1 MSNNLTS
8 NWSRK
13 VMPVFMKHFM
23 AARVVTKSVNT
34 QLFEGKFTPSAGNIV
49 DVKRPHKYKMISTS
63 GGDIS
68 SSTKSDIIAGKASA
82 TVQNYITGATEWSN
96 LEEAIYLDQLDKILE
111 PMAREM
117 VTDLELRLGSYM
129 SYNCGLSVGIPGTAV
144 DAWSDVANASSL
156 LNAMGVPMDSD
167 WHYVC
172 GPYVQQALASVQNGL
187 SPANGSLVETAWEK
201 ALISKNFAGMR
212 VSMSNCLP
220 SRTNGVSADRIG
232 ALTGAPT
239 ATYVAAKDSMTQVWA
254 VTGFSNG
261 ATLVPGDILEVT
273 GRYQISQGSRQVIFD
288 AAGAQVKFRA
298 TVVEGITLGSSGE
311 GNVTVTGAAIY
322 EAAPGAYNTVSSA
335 LTTSDVVTVLGASAA
350 VVQPALFYHPQA
362 FALATVKLPKL
373 YSTDTVATSEDGFS
387 IRVSR
392 YADGDANTQNVRFD
406 LLPAFGTLN
415 PFFAGQGFGS

>member
-1 MSNNLTS
+1 MANNLSS

-13 VMPVFMKHFM
+13 LMEVFLEKFE
-23 AARVVTKSVNT
+23 ASRVVTKTINT
-34 QLFEGKFTPSAGNIV
+34 QLFQGKFNPSSGTVV
-49 DVKRPHKYKMISTS
+49 DIKRPHDYNVLSTA

-68 SSTKSDIIAGKASA
+68 ASTKSDILSGKASA
-82 TVQNYITGATEWSN
+82 TVQNYMTVATEWSN
-96 LEEAIYLDQLDKILE
+96 IQEALELNQLDQILA
-111 PMAREM
+111 PMATRL
-117 VTDLELRLGSYM
+117 VTQLELNLASYM
-129 SYNCGLSVGIPGTAV
+129 ATNSGLSVGIPGTAI

-156 LNAMGVPMDSD
+156 LTAVGVPMDSQ

-172 GPYVQQALASVQNGL
+172 GPFVQQALASVQNGL

-220 SRTNGVSADRIG
+220 SRTNGVSADRAG

-239 ATYVAAKDSMTQVWA
+239 ATYVGAKDTMTQVWA

-261 ATLVPGDILEVT
+261 ATLVPGDIIEVT
-273 GRYQISQGSRQVIFD
+273 GRYLVSNASRQVIFD
-288 AAGAQVKFRA
+288 SAGAQVKFRG
-298 TVVEGITLGSSGE
+298 TVTTGVTLGASGE

-322 EAAPGAYNTVSSA
+322 EANGQYNTVSSA

-373 YSTDTVATSEDGFS
+373 FSTDTVAVTEDGIS
-387 IRVSR
+387 LRVSR
-392 YADGDANTQNVRFD
+392 YADGDANVQNVRFD

-415 PFFAGQGFGS
+415 PFFAGQAFGT

>member
-1 MSNNLTS
+1 MANSLTS

-13 VMPVFMKHFM
+13 LMEAFLKPFE
-23 AARVVTKSVNT
+23 ASRNLTKTVNT
-34 QLFEGKFTPSAGNIV
+34 QLFEGKFNPMSGSVV
-49 DVKRPHKYKMISTS
+49 DIKRPHDYKTISTV

-68 SSTKSDIIAGKASA
+68 AATKSDIIAGKASA
-82 TVQNYITGATEWSN
+82 TVQNYITTATEWGN
-96 LEEAIYLDQLDKILE
+96 VEEALELNQLDKILA
-111 PMAREM
+111 PMATRM

-129 SYNCGLSVGIPGTAV
+129 AQNCGLSVGVPGTAI
-144 DAWSDVANASSL
+144 DAWSDIANQSSL
-156 LNAMGVPMDSD
+156 LNAMGVPMDSE
-167 WHYVC
+167 WHSIV
-172 GPYVQQALASVQNGL
+172 GPFVQQALANVQNGL

-220 SRTNGVSADRIG
+220 SRTNGVSADRVG
-232 ALTGAPT
+232 ALTAPPT
-239 ATYVAAKDSMTQVWA
+239 ATYLAAKDSMTQVWA
-254 VTGFSNG
+254 VTGFSSG
-261 ATLVPGDILEVT
+261 ATLVPGDVIEVT
-273 GRYQISQGSRQVIFD
+273 GRYLVSGGSRQVIFD
-288 AAGAQVKFRA
+288 AAGARVKFRG
-298 TVVEGITLGSSGE
+298 TVTTAVTLGASGE

-322 EAAPGAYNTVSSA
+322 EADGAYNTVDSA
-335 LTTSDVVTVLGASAA
+335 LTTSDVVTVLGATGA

-373 YSTDTVATSEDGFS
+373 YSTDTVAVTEDGFS

-392 YADGDANTQNVRFD
+392 YADGDANTQKVRFD

>member
-13 VMPVFMKHFM
+13 VMPVFMKHFQ
-23 AARVVTKSVNT
+23 ASRVILNTVDT
-34 QLFEGKFTPSAGNIV
+34 QLFEGKFMPSSGNII
-49 DVKRPHKYKMISTS
+49 DVKRPHKYKMISTT

-68 SSTKSDIIAGKASA
+68 AQTKSDITSGKASA

-96 LEEAIYLDQLDKILE
+96 LEEAIYMDQLDKILA

-117 VTDLELRLGSYM
+117 CTDLELRMAAYM
-129 SYNCGLSVGIPGTAV
+129 AQNAALSVGIPGTAI
-144 DAWSDVANASSL
+144 DAWSDIANQSSL
-156 LNAMGVPMDSD
+156 MNAIGVPTDAD
-167 WHYVC
+167 WHSVV
-172 GPYVQQALASVQNGL
+172 GPYVQQGLASVQNGL

-220 SRTNGVSADRIG
+220 SRTNGTSADRVG

-239 ATYVAAKDSMTQVWA
+239 ATYVAAKDTMTQVWA

-261 ATLVPGDILEVT
+261 ATLVPGDIIEVT
-273 GRYQISQGSRQVIFD
+273 GRYLISQGSRQVIFD

-298 TVVEGITLGSSGE
+298 TVTEAVTLGASGE

-373 YSTDTVATSEDGFS
+373 YSTDTVAITEDGFS

-392 YADGDANTQNVRFD
+392 YADGDANSQNVRFD

-415 PFFAGQGFGS
+415 PFFAGQGFGT